1 MLPVFLRAEAPKASE
16 LQCRTAGPAP
26 RTDPLLHFQTT
37 LCSLQKLSVG
47 RAHNSSEVTL
57 NRGERK
63 DG

>member
-1 MLPVFLRAEAPKASE
+1 MPPVFLRPEVPKASE
-16 LQCRTAGPAP
+16 LQCRTAGLAP
-26 RTDPLLHFQTT
+26 RTDPLVHFQTT

-47 RAHNSSEVTL
+47 RGQSSSEVAL